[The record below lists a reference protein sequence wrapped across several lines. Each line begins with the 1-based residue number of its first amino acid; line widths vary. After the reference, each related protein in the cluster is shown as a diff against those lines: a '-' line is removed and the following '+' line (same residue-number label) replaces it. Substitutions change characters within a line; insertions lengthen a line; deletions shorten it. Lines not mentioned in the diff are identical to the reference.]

1 MQTKEGYILHS
12 WVKISIEGIIQ
23 VQDLNTNHEEADTK
37 ICYILHHA
45 PPMNNG
51 QETVCIGR
59 SSSEDVDIPIILL
72 ANEAEKLHVF
82 IHNGAGKYR

>member
-12 WVKISIEGIIQ
+12 WVKISSEGVIQ
-23 VQDLNTNHEEADTK
+23 VQEFNTNHEEADTK
-37 ICYILHHA
+37 ICYLLQHA
-45 PPMNNG
+45 PRMNNG
-51 QETVCIGR
+51 LEKVCIGR
-59 SSSEDVDIPIILL
+59 SSSGDVDIPIILL